1 MKRAFLGMG
10 RSSTFV
16 KLWLATCC
24 VASAKATPIQIGADR
39 VLGIIVPGVPASEA
53 NERVMINGLLEG
65 WIKKDGSE
73 VFGYNDGA
81 ASGSVLGDN
90 PADPKD
96 EKYVLKYTAATLIPK
111 PAPLAREN
119 DWYKTETDDPVIDL
133 GDYKYD
139 WVLAK
144 WGKDAEIYYIGDLT
158 GVIELNRVN
167 FEAKKHGLSHYT
179 LFNRTAVPEAGATMA
194 LLGLGLL
201 GLWTFARRVS

>member
-1 MKRAFLGMG
+1 MG
-10 RSSTFV
+10 RCSTFV
-16 KLWLATCC
+16 KLWLATFC
-24 VASAKATPIQIGADR
+24 VASAKAIPIQIGADR

-53 NERVMINGLLEG
+53 NEGIMINGLLEG

-81 ASGSVLGDN
+81 ATGSDMGDN
-90 PADPKD
+90 PADPKG
-96 EKYVLKYTAATLIPK
+96 EKYRLKYTATTLIPR

-119 DWYKTETDDPVIDL
+119 DWYRDETGNPVIDL

-144 WGKDAEIYYIGDLT
+144 WGKDAEVYYIGDLT
-158 GVIELNRVN
+158 GIIELNRVN
-167 FEAKKHGLSHYT
+167 FEAKGHGLSHYT

>member
-1 MKRAFLGMG
+1 M
-10 RSSTFV
+10 
-16 KLWLATCC
+16 
-24 VASAKATPIQIGADR
+24 
-39 VLGIIVPGVPASEA
+39 
-53 NERVMINGLLEG
+53 
-65 WIKKDGSE
+65 
-73 VFGYNDGA
+73 FGYNDGA
-81 ASGSVLGDN
+81 ASGSVLDDN
-90 PADPKD
+90 PADPND

-179 LFNRTAVPEAGATMA
+179 LFNRTAVRKPGRPWPCWDWGCWVCGPSPGGFRKHPA
-194 LLGLGLL
+194 LACGPSIRNLKQGSR
-201 GLWTFARRVS
+201 ARQPTLV